1 MKSKG
6 LAFAVLL
13 VTLLVAGVQWGSR
26 HERRPERENGK
37 PIRVQVLN
45 GSGVHRAGQ
54 RLAEALRAV
63 GFDVVEIGNAS
74 HQDYE
79 QTVVLD
85 RGDRLEYAVA
95 VAAAIGVGE
104 PLPAPAESLL
114 IDVTVILGRDRGR
127 FYAEGR

>member
-1 MKSKG
+1 MKAKG
-6 LAFAVLL
+6 LALAVLL
-13 VTLLVAGVQWGSR
+13 LTVLVAGVQLNSR
-26 HERRPERENGK
+26 RGATPERESGK

-45 GSGVHRAGQ
+45 GSGVRRAGL
-54 RLAEALRAV
+54 RLAEALRAS
-63 GFDVVEIGNAS
+63 GFDVVEIGNAL

-85 RGDRLEYAVA
+85 RGDRLEYALA

-114 IDVTVILGRDRGR
+114 VDVTVILGRDRGR
-127 FYAEGR
+127 SYGEEH

>member
-1 MKSKG
+1 VKIKG
-6 LAFAVLL
+6 LALAVLL
-13 VTLLVAGVQWGSR
+13 LMVLVVGVQLNSR
-26 HERRPERENGK
+26 RGAPTERTNGK

-45 GSGVHRAGQ
+45 GSGVRRAGL
-54 RLAEALRAV
+54 RLAEALRAS
-63 GFDVVEIGNAS
+63 GFDVVEIGNAQR
-74 HQDYE
+74 QDYE

-114 IDVTVILGRDRGR
+114 VDVTVILGRDRGPSYGEER
-127 FYAEGR
+127 